1 MLPKAP
7 KAADFKVHAPVWVK
21 LGSYPWWPARVA
33 PDTSGVVHKAKKV
46 HVIFFGDD
54 TESWVDV
61 KKIRVFD
68 DAPQQGKGGKGVAEA
83 LEEAH
88 QWIAAGPPAA
98 SGSGSGSDS
107 DSDGGDEPES
117 GQAAA
122 QGGDDDGGGAQPAAA
137 AQQPAAAPPA
147 QAAAA
152 ELAPDDSAPME
163 VSGEGGKEVSGEGTA
178 AAGGDDAEEDEDD
191 AGGDDDDDDDD
202 DGDSELSLS
211 DDSDAEPAFEPQER
225 KRKSSAGKAG
235 KRKDA
240 GRAGGSPAAKRAR
253 GDSRA
258 ARYKAKEERDEPP
271 ILPTELRDASID
283 ELAKLRAAAD
293 EGVSEFSKA
302 GELLANV
309 NAKIQGLQEKLDK
322 MKGKKKKIVKAQE
335 EAKRKVHRS
344 LKEVGGCKMS
354 VAAMKQTKWGKA
366 VNKLSKF
373 DDGKISRL
381 ATAQLNSWKEQAQA
395 EQSQAS
401 VEPAAAQGDAAAAA
415 PAPAAEAG
423 ASTPPIPA
431 ARPQAA
437 ADADAGTGEAE
448 ATAAPPAES
457 NGVAAAAQP
466 PSPKPAEVAGAPSAE
481 DEAAAAEKLRAKA
494 RVLLAR
500 ALGLPADAEGG
511 EGAPA
516 KETEVAAQVEAVMHA
531 RSEGGPKGMP
541 YKNMFRNLKL
551 ALAQDVSAASW
562 FAC

>member
-1 MLPKAP
+1 MKAP

-88 QWIAAGPPAA
+88 QWIAAGPPA
-98 SGSGSGSDS
+98 GSGSGSDS
-107 DSDGGDEPES
+107 DSDGGDESQS

-137 AQQPAAAPPA
+137 AQQSAAAPPA

-152 ELAPDDSAPME
+152 ELAPDVAPDGSAPME
-163 VSGEGGKEVSGEGTA
+163 VSGEGVA
-178 AAGGDDAEEDEDD
+178 AAGGDDAAEEEEEDDD
-191 AGGDDDDDDDD
+191 GDDDDDDGDD

-283 ELAKLRAAAD
+283 ELAKLRATAD
-293 EGVSEFSKA
+293 EGVSEFSEA

-309 NAKIQGLQEKLDK
+309 NAKIQGLQEKMDK

-395 EQSQAS
+395 EQTQAS

-415 PAPAAEAG
+415 PAPAAEPG
-423 ASTPPIPA
+423 ASTPPIPS
-431 ARPQAA
+431 ARPQVA
-437 ADADAGTGEAE
+437 ADAGAGAQAE

-466 PSPKPAEVAGAPSAE
+466 PSPKPAEVAGAASAE

-494 RVLLAR
+494 RALLAR

-551 ALAQDVSAASW
+551 ALAQDVSAGAAASW
-562 FAC
+562 LPR